1 MNVLLRFFKIILLF
15 FSPFLFSQNGL
26 ENLLLAPKY
35 ESQNLFERYLKPAL
49 KGSIYLMNSG
59 WYSTAKVHKKFGF
72 DLTISLNSV
81 VVPDGEK
88 SFDISNFK
96 LIESEIKNLPSI
108 FGDSKNE
115 ELNVIIPKSDLH
127 PQLKATFF
135 SPGGI
140 KDQLPLGIV
149 SSPSIQVSIGLPFK
163 SEVTLRYLPEYN
175 RNRVYFSNYGIG
187 FKHDI
192 LQYFTFL
199 KKIPSLN
206 VSAFGAYSIMSIN
219 YDIQSAERFRG
230 INQITEFDITNY
242 KFQILTSFN
251 LKIIEFYGGIGISG
265 GNSSFSINGEYE
277 LDYVVDG
284 DSNTKFPIKISDP
297 VKIKYSIH
305 ELSKNFGFKFKFLFL
320 HAFIDYTFQEYD
332 VVTIGTSINFR

>member
-26 ENLLLAPKY
+26 ENLLLAPKD

-59 WYSTAKVHKKFGF
+59 WYSTAKVHKKLGF

-230 INQITEFDITNY
+230 INQISEFDITNY

-320 HAFIDYTFQEYD
+320 HAFIDYTLQEYD